1 MARSETLII
10 TTSLSFGCYSFWN
23 PVKYCTN
30 STKTASYD
38 ILTCKI
44 STHFNQDMY
53 MARDDRDKEFSHF
66 GNNQTGG
73 ELVKIKL
80 VEMKAPN
87 VFLATLSNG
96 RSGLKTQGPIG
107 K

>member
-1 MARSETLII
+1 
-10 TTSLSFGCYSFWN
+10 
-23 PVKYCTN
+23 
-30 STKTASYD
+30 
-38 ILTCKI
+38 
-44 STHFNQDMY
+44 MY
-53 MARDDRDKEFSHF
+53 MARDDRDKEFSYF

-107 K
+107 KRSLWFTLKKMNTVEININNEKK